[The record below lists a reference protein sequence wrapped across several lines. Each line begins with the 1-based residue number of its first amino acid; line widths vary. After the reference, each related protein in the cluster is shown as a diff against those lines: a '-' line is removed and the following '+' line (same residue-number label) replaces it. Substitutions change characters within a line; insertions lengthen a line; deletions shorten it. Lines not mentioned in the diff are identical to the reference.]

1 MFLCPT
7 CRAEV
12 TKAIQD
18 TIDDKRKGAASR
30 RIAVEDLPLNE
41 RVRRKAI
48 QADTGLGHRVAEQSL
63 QH

>member
-18 TIDDKRKGAASR
+18 TINDKRKEAARR
-30 RIAVEDLPLNE
+30 RIAVEDLPLSE
-41 RVRRKAI
+41 RVRRIAI
-48 QADTGLGHRVAEQSL
+48 
-63 QH
+63 